1 MILQP
6 GGVRSIGAKKSAA
19 NFVVLPADHAPEPG
33 KETLRQIGVDA
44 VAAVGVGMV
53 DAVNIEPRLESMCR
67 SQWAISSAEIVDPG
81 VSDPLPGEAHT
92 LGLALPE
99 CSREG

>member
-6 GGVRSIGAKKSAA
+6 GGVRRIGAKKSAA
-19 NFVVLPADHAPEPG
+19 NFVVLSADHAPEPG
-33 KETLRQIGVDA
+33 KETFRQIGVDA

-53 DAVNIEPRLESMCR
+53 DAVNIEPRLETVSMGDLIGRDRR
-67 SQWAISSAEIVDPG
+67 SWC
-81 VSDPLPGEAHT
+81 DPLPGEAHT
-92 LGLALPE
+92 LGLAQE